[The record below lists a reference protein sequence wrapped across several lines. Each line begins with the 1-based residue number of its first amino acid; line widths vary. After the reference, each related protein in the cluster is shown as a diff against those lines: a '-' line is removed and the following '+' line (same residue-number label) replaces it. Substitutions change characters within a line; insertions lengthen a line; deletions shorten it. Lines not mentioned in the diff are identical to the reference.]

1 MFPLLANWW
10 WVGSIRLYS
19 LVAVG
24 LYLHGGCRDLL
35 GGMKGTSQT
44 NLGLNLVGSQ
54 VSSRNE
60 EIKFPK
66 RWLMF
71 KKTTYIINVLLNWN
85 WPNFKQKTISNVF
98 LFLFISVLRMCG
110 VVADWSQRSEIAG
123 SWSIGCPKAESVLK
137 QHACCLRGKDMG
149 ELICKKKIDRHIDG
163 FIQKERGYSSQ
174 HQVYGIIANGIYLDL
189 PITRLFSGGARL
201 GESQTVRRVDSWFA
215 IIVDDWHEKDFHLK
229 YLREIQS
236 FLLVPVFVYDYTD
249 SHTVV
254 QL

>member
-35 GGMKGTSQT
+35 GGVKGTSQT
-44 NLGLNLVGSQ
+44 DLGLNLVGSQ

-149 ELICKKKIDRHIDG
+149 ELICKKKDR
-163 FIQKERGYSSQ
+163 
-174 HQVYGIIANGIYLDL
+174 
-189 PITRLFSGGARL
+189 
-201 GESQTVRRVDSWFA
+201 
-215 IIVDDWHEKDFHLK
+215 
-229 YLREIQS
+229 
-236 FLLVPVFVYDYTD
+236 
-249 SHTVV
+249 
-254 QL
+254 